1 MLIEDVNIAK
11 LMIHAQQVE
20 EDKLRYRE
28 EF

>member
-20 EDKLRYRE
+20 EDKPRYRE